1 MSTLKL
7 GVATCGDL
15 NSLYWNS
22 EYSSQVSDYEILEKF
37 AQAYGLDSSEYET
50 VEDRCP
56 SLSQITS
63 LKTDSNKNYFQVT
76 ASDYYGQI
84 IQIASNQ
91 LVVFDYVKTLC
102 VNDGCS
108 SDNPVVC
115 SSECKTYT
123 APCECD
129 GVCFDYECSPEETCD
144 SDGEGCT
151 GCDTGDECE
160 NYEDPSCDNCDG
172 TCTDVDENA

>member
-1 MSTLKL
+1 MSTLTL

-22 EYSSQVSDYEILEKF
+22 EYGSQVSDYEILEKF

-63 LKTDSNKNYFQVT
+63 LKTDANKNYFQVT

-91 LVVFDYVKTLC
+91 LVVYDYVKTLC
-102 VNDGCS
+102 VDDGCS
-108 SDNPVVC
+108 SDNPVTC
-115 SSECKTYT
+115 PSECKKYTY
-123 APCECD
+123 CECD
-129 GVCFDYECSPEETCD
+129 GQPCFEDECSGNDTCD
-144 SDGEGCT
+144 CDGGDSCPDDCKGD
-151 GCDTGDECE
+151 GCDTAYDDPNCE
-160 NYEDPSCDNCDG
+160 TEQSCDK
-172 TCTDVDENA
+172 VE